1 MFYLFFYIFL
11 NIGKAIIKFAGD
23 LVKMDQKESP
33 LCSYCNSKKVIP
45 IFYGY
50 PTSRDYQ
57 EYERGNLKFGES
69 IILGPKPDW
78 HCKKCDKS
86 F

>member
-1 MFYLFFYIFL
+1 M
-11 NIGKAIIKFAGD
+11 NEKVNPK
-23 LVKMDQKESP
+23 
-33 LCSYCNSKKVIP
+33 CSYCNSKDVIP

-50 PTSRDYQ
+50 PTSKDYQ

-69 IILGPKPDW
+69 IILGPKPSW
-78 HCKKCDKS
+78 HCKKCGKS